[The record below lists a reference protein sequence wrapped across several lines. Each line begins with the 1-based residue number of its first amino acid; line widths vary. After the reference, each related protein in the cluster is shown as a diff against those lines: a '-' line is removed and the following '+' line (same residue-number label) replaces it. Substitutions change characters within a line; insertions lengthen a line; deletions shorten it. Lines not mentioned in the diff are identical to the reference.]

1 MTDEKKD
8 KKEKKEL
15 VPTKYPMK
23 EQDPKERI
31 KNYREVPFGYDEE
44 TAVKEAER
52 CLQCKHQPCVAGCP
66 VEIDI
71 PGFIAAIA
79 ERDYTKSID
88 IMKEYNNLPAICGRV
103 CPQEDQCEIH
113 CVTGIKNE
121 PVAIGR
127 LERFIADYD
136 YEYKVASP
144 PSKASKKKKSV
155 AVVGCGPASLTCA
168 GDLARMGYDVTIF
181 EAFHASGGVLR
192 YGIPEFRLP
201 KEILDMEVE
210 YVESL
215 GVEMEYNMVIGKVY
229 SLHELTSE
237 LGFSAVFV
245 GTGAGLPRWMNVP
258 GENLIGVYSAN
269 EYLTRINL
277 MTGYKFP
284 EYDTP
289 IWVGDNVAVIG
300 GGNTAMDS
308 VRTSLR
314 MGAEEATIYYR
325 RSEKEMPARI
335 EEIHHAKEEGVGF
348 DFLVAPVEVLGDTKG
363 WVRGLR
369 MLRMRLGEPDDS
381 GRRRPVPIKGSEFDV
396 ECDTIVVAVGT
407 YPNPLI
413 PDAEPRL
420 ELTKW
425 GTIVIDEATGMTSI
439 PGVFAGGDIVTG
451 GATVISAMGA
461 GKVAAR
467 GIDDYLSGVSYV

>member
-1 MTDEKKD
+1 M
-8 KKEKKEL
+8 
-15 VPTKYPMK
+15 
-23 EQDPKERI
+23 
-31 KNYREVPFGYDEE
+31 N
-44 TAVKEAER
+44 
-52 CLQCKHQPCVAGCP
+52 GCP
-66 VEIDI
+66 VGINI
-71 PGFIAAIA
+71 PGFIKLVA
-79 ERDYTKSID
+79 EGDFRGAVNLV
-88 IMKEYNNLPAICGRV
+88 KETNALPAVTGRV
-103 CPQEDQCEIH
+103 CPQEEQCEGV
-113 CVTGIKNE
+113 CVMCKKFDSVG
-121 PVAIGR
+121 IGR
-127 LERFIADYD
+127 LERFVADW
-136 YEYKVASP
+136 EAAQGPIPIPELP
-144 PSKASKKKKSV
+144 PPTGKKV
-155 AVVGCGPASLTCA
+155 AVVGSGPAGLTVA
-168 GDLARMGYDVTIF
+168 ADLAQYGHYVTIF
-181 EAFHASGGVLR
+181 EALHEAGGVLV

-215 GVEMEYNMVIGKVY
+215 GVKMEYNMVIGKVY
-229 SLHELTSE
+229 SLKELTSE

-258 GENLIGVYSAN
+258 GENLIGVYSSN

-284 EYDTP
+284 DYDTP

-314 MGAEEATIYYR
+314 MGAKEATILYR

-335 EEIHHAKEEGVGF
+335 EEIHHAREEGVGF
-348 DFLVAPVEVLGDTKG
+348 DFLVSPVEVLGDTKG

-369 MLRMRLGEPDDS
+369 MLRMQLGEPDDS

-396 ECDTIVVAVGT
+396 ECDTIVIAVGT

-425 GTIVIDEATGMTSI
+425 GTIVIDEATGMSSI

-467 GIDDYLSGVSYV
+467 GIDDYLGGVSYT